1 MVGSV
6 KAMVL
11 RQNGPI
17 DLNPLVLSDVPEPE
31 PGPGEARVQV
41 LACGLCR
48 TDLHVIEGDLPSRK
62 LPVIPGHQIVGR
74 VDRLGPGAERFRE
87 GDRVGIAWLRHTD
100 GTCAYC
106 RSRRENLCEASRY
119 TGWDA
124 DGGYAEHAVV
134 PEAFAYAIPDVFGDA
149 EATPLLCAGI
159 IGYRAL
165 TRTEVPRG
173 GRLGIW
179 GFGSSAHVTIQV
191 AQARGCEVYVAT
203 RGEKH
208 QALAREMGATW
219 VGGTTDP
226 LPVRVDGGILFAPAG
241 EIVPIALRSIEKGGT
256 LAVAGIWL
264 SEIPP
269 LDYER
274 ELFYERNLRSV
285 TANTRADGEA
295 LFREAAAIPLQ
306 PRVTPFP
313 LEEANRALNM
323 LKADS
328 LNGTGVLVP
337 GGSPRGFTVRA

>member
-1 MVGSV
+1 MLGSV
-6 KAMVL
+6 KAML
-11 RQNGPI
+11 LQQNGPI
-17 DLNPLVLSDVPEPE
+17 DQKPLMLMDVPIPG
-31 PGPGEARVQV
+31 PGPGEVRVQV

-48 TDLHVIEGDLPSRK
+48 TDLHVIEGGLPPRK
-62 LPVIPGHQIVGR
+62 LPIIPGHQIVGR
-74 VDRLGPGAERFRE
+74 VERLGSGAERFRE
-87 GDRVGIAWLRHTD
+87 GDRIGIAWLRHTD
-100 GTCAYC
+100 GTCTYC
-106 RSRRENLCEASRY
+106 LSRRENLCEASRY

-134 PEAFAYAIPDVFGDA
+134 PETFAYAIPDVFGDA

-165 TRTEVPRG
+165 TRSEVPRG

-191 AQARGCEVYVAT
+191 AQARGCDVYVAT

-219 VGGTTDP
+219 VGGATDP
-226 LPVRVDGGILFAPAG
+226 LPIRVDGGILFAPAG
-241 EIVPIALRSIEKGGT
+241 EVVPIALRSIEKGGT

-269 LDYER
+269 LNYER

-295 LFREAAAIPLQ
+295 LLHEAAAIPLQ

-313 LEEANRALNM
+313 LEEANRALHM
-323 LKADS
+323 LKSDS

-337 GGSPRGFTVRA
+337 GGSPRGF